1 MTTYGL
7 DTQFKIYASG
17 LMGAK
22 SSLPV
27 SFSDWEQAARSVLAD
42 GPFGYVAGGAGAEDT
57 MKANR
62 DAFSGYAIRPRM
74 LNDVS
79 DRDLTTTILGQPFS
93 IPMALAPI
101 GVQSIIHPDAER
113 APARAAADLDVP
125 FILSTVS
132 SVSIEDIAKEM
143 NHATRW
149 FQLYPGKDPE
159 VIDSMIA
166 RAQQSGYSAIVV
178 TVDTTMLAW
187 RELDLKNAYLPFL
200 QGEGIANYVS
210 DPVFISRLKESP
222 KVNPSAAIEQ
232 FLKIYVNPGFT
243 WADLKQLR
251 DKVTLPMFIKG
262 ITHPDDAKRAL
273 EIGMDGIIVSNHG
286 GRQVDGAISA
296 LSGLVEIRKVVQD
309 DVPLLFDSG
318 IRHAADIVKALA
330 LGAKAVL
337 LGRPYAYAMATAGEQ
352 GVHRLLTHLRAELDL
367 QLSLAG
373 VRSVADINESHITSI
388 SPR

>member
-7 DTQFKIYASG
+7 DAQLKIYASG

-57 MKANR
+57 MTANR

-113 APARAAADLDVP
+113 APARAAANLDVP

-373 VRSVADINESHITSI
+373 VRSVADINESLITSI

>member
-17 LMGAK
+17 LMGAN

-93 IPMALAPI
+93 IPLALAPI